1 MHPRRALS
9 GAPLA
14 DNTKIVQGDCVS
26 ITVRDTG
33 FGMSEDVQRRVFEP
47 YFTTKQADQGTGLG
61 LAQVY
66 GIVTQSGGAVRIESQ
81 ENVGTSVVLSLPRS
95 HEPVMQAPATL
106 EAVSTKNLADKT
118 LLIVEDDDAVADV
131 VEALPREANCKP
143 TRAAN
148 AAAALAILS
157 EGSRFDLISRT
168 SSCRAR

>member
-1 MHPRRALS
+1 
-9 GAPLA
+9 
-14 DNTKIVQGDCVS
+14 
-26 ITVRDTG
+26 
-33 FGMSEDVQRRVFEP
+33 
-47 YFTTKQADQGTGLG
+47 